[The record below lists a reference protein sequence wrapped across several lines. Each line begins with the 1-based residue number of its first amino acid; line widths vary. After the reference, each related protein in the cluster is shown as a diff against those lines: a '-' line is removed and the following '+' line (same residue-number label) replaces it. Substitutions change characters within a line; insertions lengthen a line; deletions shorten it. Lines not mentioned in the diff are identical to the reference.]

1 MNKEINL
8 FGGPIPGKNNIN
20 QNFNLFGNNNNL
32 PVKVINKQNN
42 INMRNSMPYSRK
54 KIGNSNS
61 SINNQNNNNIN
72 DHQEIKIGN
81 FNLKDSINLNI
92 FSNDDLKIENNNGKN
107 ELNNINNNKRNISY
121 DKYNNINNNRNM
133 QKNFNKNEIISNN
146 INNNN
151 ILKNNIHNNI
161 NDYINNNSK
170 NNLNS
175 KTVVKKGQDHQ
186 KIKEKPNLF
195 KSVIMFDES
204 KKKNTETNKINQ
216 REKIELLKRK
226 KEDENNKAEIK
237 DNLKCYICMDKLKK
251 PRMCKYCHRAA
262 CEECLKKWLKDK
274 GSCGFCRK
282 RIKFE
287 EAIDIPI
294 IDDIANFIENLEKQ
308 RDNKNG
314 KDIIFDSDC
323 AEIAST
329 NLNKDENICS
339 KHNNKLEYFC
349 FQCNQKYCDKCLII
363 LNDTSKVHENHTIV
377 YLDQMEK
384 NENIKKIMGEYEKLK
399 QTNLEI
405 DHLINFCN
413 MKLLELN
420 IEKNNFIGN
429 INCIENEIKTNVD
442 KSYIY
447 LKQKYEEIES
457 KGNELTNIIDTTPL
471 ALNNII
477 KLKDYGQGKEIYD
490 RVSNLNKYISDNE
503 NNMINI
509 QKKNLYIETFISDYI
524 KINLQNVNIDNG
536 SNEKSFIYEQNYNL
550 IPNHDIKIMIFPP
563 KRDILYLKIKI
574 KKKINNGFP
583 LSKFLC
589 FVIFRNKKY
598 GCEFIKMKIHT
609 VGRNELSLYSD
620 INKDTF
626 NSFQD
631 ENNNILYK
639 LYFML
644 YNP

>member
-1 MNKEINL
+1 MI
-8 FGGPIPGKNNIN
+8 
-20 QNFNLFGNNNNL
+20 
-32 PVKVINKQNN
+32 
-42 INMRNSMPYSRK
+42 
-54 KIGNSNS
+54 
-61 SINNQNNNNIN
+61 
-72 DHQEIKIGN
+72 
-81 FNLKDSINLNI
+81 
-92 FSNDDLKIENNNGKN
+92 
-107 ELNNINNNKRNISY
+107 
-121 DKYNNINNNRNM
+121 
-133 QKNFNKNEIISNN
+133 
-146 INNNN
+146 
-151 ILKNNIHNNI
+151 
-161 NDYINNNSK
+161 
-170 NNLNS
+170 
-175 KTVVKKGQDHQ
+175 
-186 KIKEKPNLF
+186 
-195 KSVIMFDES
+195 
-204 KKKNTETNKINQ
+204 
-216 REKIELLKRK
+216 LLKFTK
-226 KEDENNKAEIK
+226 I
-237 DNLKCYICMDKLKK
+237 
-251 PRMCKYCHRAA
+251 
-262 CEECLKKWLKDK
+262 
-274 GSCGFCRK
+274 
-282 RIKFE
+282 
-287 EAIDIPI
+287 
-294 IDDIANFIENLEKQ
+294 
-308 RDNKNG
+308 
-314 KDIIFDSDC
+314 
-323 AEIAST
+323 
-329 NLNKDENICS
+329 
-339 KHNNKLEYFC
+339 
-349 FQCNQKYCDKCLII
+349 
-363 LNDTSKVHENHTIV
+363 NDTSKVHENHTIV

-550 IPNHDIKIMIFPP
+550 IPNHDIKIMIFSL
-563 KRDILYLKIKI
+563 KRDILHLKIKI

-598 GCEFIKMKIHT
+598 GCEFIKMKIQN